1 MKNSILV
8 LQFFALISVGY
19 AQSVV
24 PNNIRAANTL
34 DRLVD
39 LDGLSNADMLYG
51 IPLPEGKVIGD
62 TYLDAQWKAASILL
76 YDKNKLIEGFPVRYD
91 IHLNE
96 LEIKAKNGVKVLK
109 GDKVKSFV
117 WIDSLTNS
125 PTYFVNAKEFKN
137 EDNVTL
143 TGFFQVLIDGSLPLF
158 KKTKVDVKKANYNV
172 QLNVGSLDDKI
183 LKKDELYV
191 VKGHQVIELPS
202 SKKKLL
208 PFFGD
213 KSEDIEKFIKENA
226 LTTNKEYHLTTIFKH
241 YNSLVNN

>member
-1 MKNSILV
+1 MKNFILV
-8 LQFFALISVGY
+8 FHFFALMSFGY

-24 PNNIRAANTL
+24 PSNIRAANTL

-62 TYLDAQWKAASILL
+62 TYLEVQWKAASILL
-76 YDKNKLIEGFPVRYD
+76 YEKDKLIEGFPARYD
-91 IHLNE
+91 IYLNE
-96 LEIKAKNGVKVLK
+96 LEIKGKNGIKTLK

-125 PTYFVNAKEFKN
+125 PVYFVNAKEFKN

-158 KKTKVDVKKANYNV
+158 KKTKIDVKEADYNV

-191 VKGHQVIELPS
+191 VKGHQVMEVPS

-208 PFFGD
+208 QLFGD
-213 KSEDIEKFIKENA
+213 KSEDIQKFIKDNA
-226 LTTNKEYHLTTIFKH
+226 LKTNEEYHLTTIFKQ
-241 YNSLVNN
+241 YNSFTK

>member
-1 MKNSILV
+1 MKISILWF
-8 LQFFALISVGY
+8 LLFALISLGY
-19 AQSVV
+19 TQSVV

-62 TYLDAQWKAASILL
+62 TYLDVQWKAASILL

-117 WIDSLTNS
+117 WMDSLTNS
-125 PTYFVNAKEFKN
+125 PVYFVNAKEFQN

-143 TGFFQVLIDGSLPLF
+143 SGFFQVLTDGALPLF
-158 KKTKVDVKKANYNV
+158 KKTRVSFKKADYNI
-172 QLNVGSLDDKI
+172 QLI
-183 LKKDELYV
+183 
-191 VKGHQVIELPS
+191 
-202 SKKKLL
+202 
-208 PFFGD
+208 
-213 KSEDIEKFIKENA
+213 
-226 LTTNKEYHLTTIFKH
+226 
-241 YNSLVNN
+241 

>member
-1 MKNSILV
+1 MKNSFLV

-19 AQSVV
+19 GQSVV

-62 TYLDAQWKAASILL
+62 TYLDVQWKAASILL
-76 YDKNKLIEGFPVRYD
+76 YDKDKLIEGFPVRYD

-125 PTYFVNAKEFKN
+125 PIYFVNAKEFKN
-137 EDNVTL
+137 EYNVTI
-143 TGFFQVLIDGSLPLF
+143 TGFFQVLTDGSLPLF
-158 KKTKVDVKKANYNV
+158 KKTNVDVKKADYNV

-183 LKKDELYV
+183 LKKHELYA
-191 VKGHQVIELPS
+191 VKGHRVIEVPS

-208 PFFGD
+208 PLFGD
-213 KSEDIEKFIKENA
+213 KSKDVEKFIKENA
-226 LTTNKEYHLTTIFKH
+226 LTTNKEYHLTNIFKH